1 MKRLKEP
8 LMVLVMWIISFWC
21 LDYPKGVLLSQD
33 NITWIIQAS
42 QDNFCWTIDSETCV
56 SYLPLSHIAAQII
69 DIYLCFFGG
78 ATVWFADKSALQG
91 SLVET
96 LREVRPTRFM
106 AVPRVYE
113 KMQEKLLEIGKQ
125 NHGFKKKLSD
135 WAKSQAFEH
144 HQRKMKGLNTFSLQ
158 YLLASKL
165 ILSQVEIYLKII
177 LMRFL
182 MIIGP

>member
-1 MKRLKEP
+1 MKPYNFLNSERMRRLKEP
-8 LMVLVMWIISFWC
+8 FMVLVMWIIFC
-21 LDYPKGVLLSQD
+21 LFLDYPKGVLLSQD

-165 ILSQVEIYLKII
+165 ILSQV
-177 LMRFL
+177 
-182 MIIGP
+182 